1 MQQAKV
7 FPIKVT
13 RKELKELWLHVTYRC
28 NLQCTHCLFS
38 CSPTNNLGELSIA
51 DCQTYVLKAM
61 DQGVKALYLTGG
73 EPLVWPWLSDFLKWY
88 YDLESVLP
96 LTILTNGTQITSEL
110 AMLFRAYV
118 LQGLNL
124 RISMECYT
132 QTNHEEFRGQGSFAK
147 VLQGIRNLNSYG
159 IRPLIA
165 YVNKSGGDL
174 GPLETIKLEGD
185 FRERLKLDF
194 GLKIKGLKIIAAYG
208 KGRFAGLVHPVVSS
222 EQIRLRLESVQC
234 AYGVAVS
241 KGGVYPCPIMV
252 DVAESVL
259 LDTNAGF
266 VGQSFELNYDFCLSC
281 FATGSCCG

>member
-1 MQQAKV
+1 MQQAKI

-13 RKELKELWLHVTYRC
+13 RKEFKELWLHVTYRC

-38 CSPTNNLGELSIA
+38 CSPTNSLGELSLA
-51 DCQTYVLKAM
+51 DYQTYVLKAL

-73 EPLVWPWLSDFLKWY
+73 EPLVWPWLSDFLQWY

-96 LTILTNGTQITSEL
+96 LTILTNGTQISSDL

-118 LQGLNL
+118 LQGMNL

-132 QTNHEEFRGQGSFAK
+132 QTNHEEFRGQGSFAE

-159 IRPLIA
+159 IRPLVA

-194 GLKIKGLKIIAAYG
+194 GLEIKGLKIIAAYG
-208 KGRFAGLVHPVVSS
+208 KGRFADLVHPEASREQVS
-222 EQIRLRLESVQC
+222 LRLETVQC

-241 KGGVYPCPIMV
+241 KGGVFPCPIMV
-252 DVAESVL
+252 DVPEAVVL
-259 LDTNAGF
+259 ETEVGLI
-266 VGQSFELNYDFCLSC
+266 GQSFEFNYDFCLSC

>member
-1 MQQAKV
+1 MQNSKV

-28 NLQCTHCLFS
+28 NLQCTHCLFN
-38 CSPTNNLGELSIA
+38 CSPTNSLGELSLT
-51 DCQTYVLKAM
+51 DCKTYILKAM

-73 EPLVWPWLSDFLKWY
+73 EPLVWSWLCDFLKWY

-110 AMLFRAYV
+110 AMQFRAYV

-147 VLQGIRNLNSYG
+147 VLRGIRNLNSYG

-174 GPLETIKLEGD
+174 GPLETSKLEVD

-194 GLKIKGLKIIAAYG
+194 GLEIKGLKIIAAYG
-208 KGRFAGLVHPVVSS
+208 KGRFAGLVHPEASREQVS
-222 EQIRLRLESVQC
+222 QRLETVQC

-241 KGGVYPCPIMV
+241 KGGVFPCPIMV
-252 DVAESVL
+252 DVPEAVVL
-259 LDTNAGF
+259 ETKAGL
-266 VGQSFELNYDFCLSC
+266 VGESFELNYDFCQSC
-281 FATGSCCG
+281 FATGTCCG